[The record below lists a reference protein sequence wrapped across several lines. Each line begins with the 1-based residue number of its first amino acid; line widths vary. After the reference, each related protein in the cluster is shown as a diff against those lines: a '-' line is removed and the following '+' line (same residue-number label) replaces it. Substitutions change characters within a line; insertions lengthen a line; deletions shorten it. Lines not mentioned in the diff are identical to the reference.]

1 MTSPDKIA
9 VDLNTQVILFKT
21 PTDKYPEVN
30 DIFKIKLVPAISPDK
45 VPQGSLIVRNIFIS
59 IDAANRVWISGK
71 KTYMD
76 PILPGQVM
84 KGFAIGEVVFSRS

>member
-1 MTSPDKIA
+1 MTSLDRSN
-9 VDLNTQVILFKT
+9 VDLNTQVILFKA
-21 PTDKYPEVN
+21 PTQKYPEVN
-30 DIFKIKLVPAISPDK
+30 DIFKVKLLPSIQEQNVAE
-45 VPQGSLIVRNIFIS
+45 GNLIVRNIFIS

-84 KGFAIGEVVFSRS
+84 KGFAIG

>member
-1 MTSPDKIA
+1 MA
-9 VDLNTQVILFKT
+9 EGN
-21 PTDKYPEVN
+21 
-30 DIFKIKLVPAISPDK
+30 
-45 VPQGSLIVRNIFIS
+45 LIVRNIFIS

-84 KGFAIGEVVFSRS
+84 KGFAIGEVVFSKSQKYKVGDLVMGVLGWEKYTMTSDKGLALVPK

>member
-1 MTSPDKIA
+1 MPK
-9 VDLNTQVILFKT
+9 
-21 PTDKYPEVN
+21 
-30 DIFKIKLVPAISPDK
+30 
-45 VPQGSLIVRNIFIS
+45 GSLIVRNSFIS

-84 KGFAIGEVVFSRS
+84 KGFALGEVVLSKS